1 MEGVGWAV
9 TDNAEHERRAAQ
21 LAEELAWV
29 TRERRRDNTRM
40 LLGVVVSI
48 LIAIPMMAMSAH
60 VTSEPL
66 GRAWLYGGLL
76 IGDLGVLVSV
86 GWGLSRAVERGD
98 AEW

>member
-1 MEGVGWAV
+1 MTEHV
-9 TDNAEHERRAAQ
+9 EHERRAAQ

-29 TRERRRDNTRM
+29 TRERRRDNIRM
-40 LLGVVVSI
+40 LLGVVIS
-48 LIAIPMMAMSAH
+48 IAIALPMMAMSAH
-60 VTSEPL
+60 VTSEPI

-86 GWGLSRAVERGD
+86 GWGLTRAVARGD